1 MSKTLPNIEYTTEG
15 KISVVDSLS
24 ALYKLPFEKSDEYY
38 SNLESK
44 VRFLKGC
51 EKLVRGSDR
60 YKKYIFLLKK
70 KCKLNKCQ
78 VLSKLTDN
86 DCTIEMHHGPIFT
99 LYDYAEIISDYHI
112 KKGDVITTFDVADE
126 LLDLHWEHKIQVV
139 MLSSTMHEE
148 AHKRDIFI
156 NTNQAWGDLHGFLE
170 LYPLESDL
178 KEKYNRYVDRS
189 SMLDSTTRDILRL
202 NDDLIANL

>member
-1 MSKTLPNIEYTTEG
+1 MAKTLPNIEYSTEG
-15 KISVVDSLS
+15 KTSVVDSVS
-24 ALYKLPFEKSDEYY
+24 ALYKLPFEKNDEYY

-51 EKLVRGSDR
+51 EKLVRKSDR

-78 VLSKLTDN
+78 VLSRLTDN

-112 KKGDVITTFDVADE
+112 KKGDEITTFDIADE
-126 LLDLHWEHKIQVV
+126 LLDLHWYHKIQVV

-156 NTNQAWGDLHGFLE
+156 NMNQAWGDLHGFLE

-189 SMLDSTTRDILRL
+189 AMLDSTTRDILRL